1 MKFIFQIFLAVLIN
15 TSLIAQTGS
24 IIGTITDGAEPMM
37 FANVAIEG
45 TSFGATTDEL
55 GNFEITNLPVGSY
68 ELAASVIG
76 YRSINHPINIADNQ
90 QINLGILKMQEDVF
104 GLEEVVVTGTMKES
118 FVTNSPVKIEVIT
131 ARFLEKNTAPTNIVE
146 GITLVNGVQEVVTCG
161 VCYTNSISIN
171 GLPGAYTAVL
181 MDGTPIYGNLAS
193 VYGLNG
199 IPTTIIDRFE
209 VIKGPNST
217 LYGSEAVAGVINI
230 ITKDPS
236 SQPLLSVDIM
246 GTTHLESFGNIAL
259 APRIGKFDG
268 FIGLNYAYLNDF
280 EDDNGDGF
288 GDNISMDRISLFSKW
303 SMNRPSGKKFTL
315 SGKYYY
321 EDRRNGVEAFLKDRA
336 YRELRGDDTIYG
348 ESIFTNRVELFGT
361 YELATSENMKVDYS
375 FSHHLQDSYY
385 GADFYKAEQT
395 IGFANLIWNKE
406 VKNHDLTIG
415 LTSRYQYYDDNT
427 VATQIEDGLNR
438 ADKQFTPGIFAQDE
452 WRVSNKLSILS
463 GARLDHYNAHG
474 LIFSPRLSAKY
485 NPESWT
491 SIRVN
496 GGTGFRIV
504 NLFTEDH
511 AFVTG
516 QREVVLLESLKPERS
531 YNGAFNFNHIF
542 ITSNSSGSIDFD
554 GYYTYFTNKII
565 PNYDT
570 FGKIIYGNTNGHAVS
585 KGLSVNVNQQFDG
598 GLAYSLGYNVQRATE
613 TEIDELGNAAT
624 RGIEFSSDWGAV
636 AILNYEWKKQ
646 QLLFAYTARFTGEI
660 TLPEV
665 FDLDQNG
672 QPLATSRP
680 TRSAPFSL
688 HTLQI
693 TKTFKKKNLAVY
705 LGIQNILDYRQPY
718 SPLIG
723 FNDPNTAAGFS
734 DSFDT
739 AYAYSTLNGREFYLG
754 VKWNTGKRK
763 R

>member
-1 MKFIFQIFLAVLIN
+1 MKFIFQIFLAVLIS
-15 TSLIAQTGS
+15 TSLTAQTGS
-24 IIGTITDGAEPMM
+24 IIGTITDGAEPMI

-55 GNFEITNLPVGSY
+55 GNFKITNLPVGSY
-68 ELAASVIG
+68 ELAATVVG
-76 YRSINHPINIADNQ
+76 YKSINRPINIADNQ

-118 FVTNSPVKIEVIT
+118 FVANSPVKIEVIT
-131 ARFLEKNTAPTNIVE
+131 ARFLEKNTAPTNIIE
-146 GITLVNGVQEVVTCG
+146 GVTLVNGVQEVVTCG

-181 MDGTPIYGNLAS
+181 MDGAPIYGNLAS

-246 GTTHLESFGNIAL
+246 GTTNLESFGNIAL

-303 SMNRPSGKKFTL
+303 SMNRPSGKKFTI

-321 EDRRNGVEAFLKDRA
+321 EDRRNGVEAFLQDRA
-336 YRELRGDDTIYG
+336 YRELRGDATIYG
-348 ESIFTNRVELFGT
+348 ESIFTNRLELFGT
-361 YELATSENMKVDYS
+361 YEFATSENIKVDYS

-385 GADFYKAEQT
+385 GADFYMAEQT
-395 IGFANLIWNKE
+395 IGYANLIWNKE
-406 VKNHDLTIG
+406 IKNHDLTVG

-427 VATQIEDGLNR
+427 VATQVEDGLNR

-452 WRVSNKLSILS
+452 WRLSNKLSILS

-491 SIRVN
+491 TIRVN

-531 YNGAFNFNHIF
+531 FNGAFNLNHIF

-565 PNYDT
+565 PDYDT

-585 KGLSVNVNQQFDG
+585 KGLSINVNQQFDG
-598 GLAYSLGYNVQRATE
+598 GLAYSLGYNIQRATE
-613 TEIDELGNAAT
+613 TEIDELGNATT
-624 RGIEFSSDWGAV
+624 RGIEFSSDWGGV
-636 AILNYEWKKQ
+636 AILNYDWKKQ
-646 QLLFAYTARFTGEI
+646 QLLFAYTCLLYTSPSPRDA
-660 TLPEV
+660 TL
-665 FDLDQNG
+665 
-672 QPLATSRP
+672 SRMP
-680 TRSAPFSL
+680 SSA
-688 HTLQI
+688 
-693 TKTFKKKNLAVY
+693 
-705 LGIQNILDYRQPY
+705 
-718 SPLIG
+718 
-723 FNDPNTAAGFS
+723 
-734 DSFDT
+734 
-739 AYAYSTLNGREFYLG
+739 
-754 VKWNTGKRK
+754 
-763 R
+763 

>member
-1 MKFIFQIFLAVLIN
+1 MRSIFYILLVGLIS
-15 TSLIAQTGS
+15 TSLAAQTGS
-24 IIGTITDGAEPMM
+24 ITGKITDGVEPMM
-37 FANVAIEG
+37 FANVAIVG
-45 TSFGATTDEL
+45 TSLGATTDET
-55 GNFEITNLPVGSY
+55 GNFQITNLPVGSY
-68 ELAASVIG
+68 ELAASIVG
-76 YRSINHPINIADNQ
+76 YRSINKTISITDNQ
-90 QINLGILKMQEDVF
+90 QIDLGTLTIQEDVF

-118 FVTNSPVKIEVIT
+118 FVTDSPVKIEVIT
-131 ARFLEKNTAPTNIVE
+131 ARFLEKNTTPTNIVE
-146 GITLVNGVQEVVTCG
+146 GITLVNGVQEVVACG

-236 SQPLLSVDIM
+236 SQPLLTVDIM
-246 GTTHLESFGNIAL
+246 GTTHLESFGNISV

-268 FIGLNYAYLNDF
+268 FIGLNYAYLDNFD
-280 EDDNGDGF
+280 DDNGDGF

-303 SMNRPSGKKFTL
+303 SMRRPSGKKFTL

-321 EDRRNGVEAFLKDRA
+321 EDRRNGVEAFIKDRA
-336 YRELRGDDTIYG
+336 YKELRGDDTIYG
-348 ESIFTNRVELFGT
+348 ESILTNRVELFGT
-361 YELATSENMKVDYS
+361 YELATSENIKVDYS

-406 VKNHDLTIG
+406 IKNHDLTLG

-452 WRVSNKLSILS
+452 WRLSNKLSILS

-491 SIRVN
+491 TIRLN

-542 ITSNSSGSIDFD
+542 ITNNSSGSIDFD

-585 KGLSVNVNQQFDG
+585 KGLSININQQFDG
-598 GLAYSLGYNVQRATE
+598 GLSYSLGYNVQRATE
-613 TEIDELGNAAT
+613 TEIDEQGNAAT
-624 RGIEFSSDWGAV
+624 RGIEFSSDWGGV
-636 AILNYEWKKQ
+636 AILNYEWRKQ
-646 QLLFAYTARFTGEI
+646 QLLFAYTARFTGET

-665 FDLDQNG
+665 FDLDTNG

-680 TRSAPFSL
+680 TQSAPFSI
-688 HTLQI
+688 HNIQI
-693 TKTFKKKNLAVY
+693 TKTLKKKNLSIY
-705 LGIQNILDYRQPY
+705 IGMQNIYDYRQPY

-723 FNDPNTAAGFS
+723 FNDPNAAPGFS
-734 DSFDT
+734 DAFDT
-739 AYAYSTLNGREFYLG
+739 AYAYSPLNGRELYLG

-763 R
+763 